1 MSVHGAR
8 LARARRE
15 LIKHLKDAGAT
26 RDETAVP
33 LEPEDSLERAM
44 FKRMLRRGVIRTG
57 MKGGYWLDEERY
69 ADWKRQQ
76 LLFVVGILLVMF
88 SIMACLIVYEPRHA
102 EHRIDVAPA
111 DSVSQARP

>member
-8 LARARRE
+8 LAHARRE
-15 LIKHLKDAGAT
+15 LLKHLQDAGAT

-33 LEPEDSLERAM
+33 LEPGDPLERAV

-76 LLFVVGILLVMF
+76 VLFVVGILLVVF
-88 SIMACLIVYEPRHA
+88 SIMACLIIYEPHHR
-102 EHRIDVAPA
+102 EQRIDAAPA
-111 DSVSQARP
+111 DSVAPTRP